1 MTTTVEKFNRFKA
14 LHQPGNPIILYNIW
28 DAGSAQL
35 VESAGAKA
43 IATGSHP
50 LAHAQGYQ
58 DGENIPFNQ
67 LLTTIEQIV
76 ASVTVPVSIDFESG
90 YAGQDL
96 ELLSENITQL
106 LQLGVV
112 GVNFEDQKMGEGG
125 VYDIDIQVERI
136 TTLRRVSSD
145 LDLPLFINART
156 DLFLKEKDKSKHSEL
171 VDAACTRASAYEQA
185 GANSFFTP
193 GLDNL
198 DLITDLC
205 QQVELPL
212 NIVKM
217 PSAPD
222 NQTLA
227 RAGVGRISYGP
238 FAYRSL
244 MDIFKETAQEIL
256 H

>member
-1 MTTTVEKFNRFKA
+1 M
-14 LHQPGNPIILYNIW
+14 
-28 DAGSAQL
+28 
-35 VESAGAKA
+35 
-43 IATGSHP
+43 
-50 LAHAQGYQ
+50 
-58 DGENIPFNQ
+58 
-67 LLTTIEQIV
+67 
-76 ASVTVPVSIDFESG
+76 PVSIDFESG

-96 ELLSENITQL
+96 ALLSENLTRL

-112 GVNFEDQKMGEGG
+112 GVNFEDQNMTAGG
-125 VYDIDIQVERI
+125 MYDIDIQVERI
-136 TTLRRVSSD
+136 STLRRVSSD

-156 DLFLKEKDKSKHSEL
+156 DLFLREKEKTRHSGL
-171 VDAACTRASAYEQA
+171 MDAACARASAYQQA

-198 DLITDLC
+198 DLITTLC
-205 QQVELPL
+205 EQAELPL

-217 PSAPD
+217 PTAPD

-244 MDIFKETAQEIL
+244 MDIFKERAREIL